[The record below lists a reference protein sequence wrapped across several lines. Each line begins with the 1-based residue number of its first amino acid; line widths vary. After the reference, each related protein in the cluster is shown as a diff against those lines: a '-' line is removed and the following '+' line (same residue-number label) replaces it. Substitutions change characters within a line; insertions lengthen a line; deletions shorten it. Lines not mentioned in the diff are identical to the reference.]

1 MAQNHLYST
10 EQFGI
15 DGAMLGGA
23 ITAGSDD
30 VSMTYYNPAAIHK
43 VSSQLSIS
51 FIQPSIRSF
60 GFDNFWND
68 NATDAVDNSIDLKP
82 SLVSFKTR
90 LGNLDFAFL
99 KLTKSQQTDHFSTKL
114 NTGSLNQLTTQYFD
128 YEYSGEDDWYGIG
141 TNFQIAKNQF
151 IGLSHFVS
159 LANYTYD
166 FTILLEQS
174 GPSVNGGF
182 SRYFNSIFEGEYS
195 NVGFIAKVGWLLD
208 TDKHDVGV
216 AITTPTHLR
225 LRKGGELYSTNSSI
239 NQGDVTISD
248 IIADD
253 MSPII
258 KTAWEINIGYSLDL
272 KTRGKLWLNTSYH
285 TAVPDYEMANLD
297 EISTG
302 YRWLDGSVAVWNIA
316 FAYAYTINE
325 KIALSFGARSNQ
337 FAYENK
343 RNQPESHRN
352 VILDDDHVHYV
363 LGAKFQFNRNTILL
377 GLDYGTIGS
386 NSDISDFDNF
396 SNISVLTPNLT
407 DFQKTNLSILFTY
420 GFIIDEIRSRSK

>member
-43 VSSQLSIS
+43 VSPQLSIS

-60 GFDNFWND
+60 GFDNFWN
-68 NATDAVDNSIDLKP
+68 NNSADAVNNSIDLKP

-90 LGNLDFAFL
+90 LGNFEFAFL

-114 NTGSLNQLTTQYFD
+114 TTGTMDQPSTQYFD

-141 TNFQIAKNQF
+141 TNFQIAENQF

-159 LANYTYD
+159 LADYTYD

-174 GPSVNGGF
+174 DPSVNGGF
-182 SRYFNSIFEGEYS
+182 SRYFNSVFEGEYS
-195 NVGFIAKVGWLLD
+195 NVSFITKVGWLLD

-216 AITTPTHLR
+216 AITSPTYLR
-225 LRKGGELYSTNSSI
+225 LRKGGELYSTSNII
-239 NQGDVTISD
+239 NQGDISLSD

-258 KTAWEINIGYSLDL
+258 KTPWEIDIGYSLDL
-272 KTRGKLWLNTSYH
+272 KTKGKLWVNTSYH
-285 TAVPDYEMANLD
+285 SAIRDYEMANLD
-297 EISTG
+297 EVSPG
-302 YRWLDGSVAVWNIA
+302 YRWLNGSVAVWNIA
-316 FAYAYTINE
+316 FAYAYEVNE
-325 KIALSFGARSNQ
+325 KLALSFGARTNQ

-343 RNQPESHRN
+343 GIAPGTQRN
-352 VILDDDHVHYV
+352 VILDEDQMHYV
-363 LGAKFQFNRNTILL
+363 LGAKFQFHRNTILV

-386 NSDISDFDNF
+386 NSDIAGFDNF
-396 SNISVLTPNLT
+396 SNIDVLSPNLT
-407 DFQKTNLSILFTY
+407 GFQKTNLSFLFTY
-420 GFIIDEIRSRSK
+420 GFIIDEIRSMSR